1 MRSKKKLAQVETE
14 PTRKPPWNR
23 GRTVGQ
29 MLPLTREQVRTIRF
43 LLQAETDSN
52 PRDLALFCTA
62 IDTML
67 RASDLLSLSVA
78 DVTDHTGIVRD
89 EFPVKQRKTGNGTI
103 VGITPETRAAIDRWI
118 TYAGRLRWQPLFS
131 GRRGGP
137 GSEWSDAPLS
147 KVQYRTLIKKWV
159 AAARLDPADYSSHSL
174 RRTKAA
180 IIYEKTKDIESVREL
195 LGQRSV
201 SATSVYLNISK
212 RQALDLAKTITI

>member
-1 MRSKKKLAQVETE
+1 MRSKKKLAQVKTE
-14 PTRKPPWNR
+14 PTRKLPWNR

-89 EFPVKQRKTGNGTI
+89 EFPVRQRKTGNGTI

-118 TYAGRLRWQPLFS
+118 LRITAHTAYAGPRPRSFT
-131 GRRGGP
+131 RRP
-137 GSEWSDAPLS
+137 RTS
-147 KVQYRTLIKKWV
+147 KACASCWDKNPSPRPRFI
-159 AAARLDPADYSSHSL
+159 
-174 RRTKAA
+174 
-180 IIYEKTKDIESVREL
+180 
-195 LGQRSV
+195 
-201 SATSVYLNISK
+201 
-212 RQALDLAKTITI
+212 